1 MSTDNPIIPGIVK
14 DGVIVPKSQNPLPE
28 GTEVEIVIR
37 DSAMTP
43 ELREELAAWQ
53 AAGDEA
59 WAMIDQW
66 EKEDSE

>member
-14 DGVIVPKSQNPLPE
+14 DGVIVPKSQSPLPE

-37 DSAMTP
+37 DAAMTP
-43 ELREELAAWQ
+43 ELRDELAAWQ

-66 EKEDSE
+66 EKEDCE

>member
-43 ELREELAAWQ
+43 ELRDELAAWQ
-53 AAGDEA
+53 AGGDEA
-59 WAMIDQW
+59 WTMIDQW

>member
-1 MSTDNPIIPGIVK
+1 MSTDNRIIPGIVK
-14 DGVIVPKSQNPLPE
+14 DGVIVPKAESQLPE
-28 GTEVEIVIR
+28 GTEVDIVIR
-37 DSAMTP
+37 ESAMTP
-43 ELREELAAWQ
+43 QLKEELASWQ

>member
-14 DGVIVPKSQNPLPE
+14 DGVIVPKTQNPLPE
-28 GTEVEIVIR
+28 GAEVEIVIR
-37 DSAMTP
+37 DSALTP
-43 ELREELAAWQ
+43 ELRDELAAWQ

-59 WAMIDQW
+59 WLMIDQW

>member
-1 MSTDNPIIPGIVK
+1 MSTDNQIIPGVVK
-14 DGVIVPKSQNPLPE
+14 DGVIVPKSDNQLPE
-28 GTEVEIVIR
+28 GTEVEIVVR
-37 DSAMTP
+37 NSAMTP
-43 ELREELAAWQ
+43 ALRDELAAWQ

>member
-1 MSTDNPIIPGIVK
+1 MSTDNRVIPGVVK
-14 DGVIVPKSQNPLPE
+14 DGVIVPKSENQLPE
-28 GTEVEIVIR
+28 GTEVEIVVR

-43 ELREELAAWQ
+43 ALREELAAWQ

>member
-1 MSTDNPIIPGIVK
+1 MSTDNTIIPGIVK

-43 ELREELAAWQ
+43 ELRDELAAWQ
-53 AAGDEA
+53 SAGDEA

-66 EKEDSE
+66 EKEDGE

>member
-1 MSTDNPIIPGIVK
+1 M
-14 DGVIVPKSQNPLPE
+14 IVPKSQNPLPE
-28 GTEVEIVIR
+28 GTEGEIVIR

-43 ELREELAAWQ
+43 ELRDELAAWQ

-59 WAMIDQW
+59 WAMIDRW